1 MHDSFILLDDFLP
14 FFGRSFVPLPQN
26 YNNEKQKRMKQIF
39 FSLILSAA
47 TLPLAAMTTQNHNSE
62 SATAVQKL
70 IFVPDSLKPYNLND
84 DNADGAGD
92 IVPRLRMWCISGKSL
107 SETIPRTLR
116 HCRDT
121 R

>member
-1 MHDSFILLDDFLP
+1 MHDSFILLDDFLL

-84 DNADGAGD
+84 DNARWCWRHSSQTQNVVYFWEKPFGD
-92 IVPRLRMWCISGKSL
+92 N
-107 SETIPRTLR
+107 T
-116 HCRDT
+116 
-121 R
+121 